1 MPDIELSVVI
11 PAFNEEHRLPRTLER
26 LLSAVDLATTEII
39 VVDDGSSDAT
49 TPLALE
55 LTSAHRHTR
64 VISLPENQGK
74 GAAVRTGIASA
85 EGQQMLFMDADLATD
100 LSCIADV
107 SAALEGADVAI
118 GSRVAPGARVDG
130 FGTVRTI
137 ISRGFNRLIR
147 MTSSLDLGDTQC
159 GFKGFRGDA
168 AKLLFHLGRIDRFA
182 FDIEILQA
190 AGRLGMNVTEVPVR
204 WKAVDGSTV
213 RPIADSL
220 ATALDLRRATAV
232 HFDGSVPAL
241 QLSHTDQLAGL
252 PVWATVCAQD
262 DGHLAL
268 LPLCNKGRIA
278 LIADACR
285 TAAPGASIE
294 QRTTAARDL
303 PELLRQ
309 RVDSPA

>member
-1 MPDIELSVVI
+1 
-11 PAFNEEHRLPRTLER
+11 
-26 LLSAVDLATTEII
+26 
-39 VVDDGSSDAT
+39 
-49 TPLALE
+49 
-55 LTSAHRHTR
+55 
-64 VISLPENQGK
+64 
-74 GAAVRTGIASA
+74 
-85 EGQQMLFMDADLATD
+85 
-100 LSCIADV
+100 
-107 SAALEGADVAI
+107 
-118 GSRVAPGARVDG
+118 
-130 FGTVRTI
+130 
-137 ISRGFNRLIR
+137 
-147 MTSSLDLGDTQC
+147 
-159 GFKGFRGDA
+159 
-168 AKLLFHLGRIDRFA
+168 
-182 FDIEILQA
+182 
-190 AGRLGMNVTEVPVR
+190 VR